1 MDQRAAISGMSVRS
15 KRIEDVNGFKDFFS
29 KRDGKKFA
37 GTHILLDLW
46 DAQHIDDQIFVEK
59 TLKEAVKACEANLL
73 HMHLHKFGEGLGI
86 SGVAVLAESHISIHT
101 WPERQFAAIDIFMC
115 GNCTPENSLPIFQ
128 TYFTPKKMRTI
139 IELRG
144 VID

>member
-1 MDQRAAISGMSVRS
+1 MDQRSAISGMSVRS
-15 KRIEDVNGFKDFFS
+15 KKIEDFNDSKDFFS

-46 DAQHIDDQIFVEK
+46 DAQNIDDQIFVEK
-59 TLKEAVKACEANLL
+59 TLKEAVKACEAKLL

-128 TYFTPKKMRTI
+128 TYFTPKNMRTI
-139 IELRG
+139 VELRG